1 MSASDDDR
9 QSKGGKQPFTP
20 PSKRRKPGPPA
31 ALKGIIGKVVA
42 PWLEHPTGQA
52 SLIWKYW
59 HRAISPHIA
68 QHTEP
73 VRLNKG
79 VLTVRVDSA
88 SWAQELSFLKTELLQ
103 HLNQA
108 LPEPIVADMKFV
120 QGPLK
125 RRQQRPTKPPKT
137 PLPPPRPD
145 EQEKIRAIVA
155 DVTDEK
161 LKETLYRTLTKH
173 LVWMRLNRSRFK

>member
-1 MSASDDDR
+1 M
-9 QSKGGKQPFTP
+9 
-20 PSKRRKPGPPA
+20 
-31 ALKGIIGKVVA
+31 GKVVA
-42 PWLEHPTGQA
+42 PWMEHPTGQA

-88 SWAQELSFLKTELLQ
+88 SWAQELSFLKTELLE
-103 HLNQA
+103 HLNRV
-108 LPEPIVADMKFV
+108 LPEPLVADMKFV

-125 RRQQRPTKPPKT
+125 RHQQQRPPNPKT

-145 EQEKIRAIVA
+145 EQEKVRAIVA
-155 DVTDEK
+155 HVADAT
-161 LKETLYRTLTKH
+161 LRETLYRTLTKH
-173 LVWMRLNRSRFK
+173 LVWMRLHRSPFK